1 MFYLWI
7 LLKTIAWEIVS
18 LKALRNCPK
27 EVREEIKKYKGYK
40 GIFCQKK
47 CSS

>member
-7 LLKTIAWEIVS
+7 LLKTITWEIVS
-18 LKALRNCPK
+18 LIALMNCPK
-27 EVREEIKKYKGYK
+27 EVREEINKYKGYK
-40 GIFCQKK
+40 GIFLLKK